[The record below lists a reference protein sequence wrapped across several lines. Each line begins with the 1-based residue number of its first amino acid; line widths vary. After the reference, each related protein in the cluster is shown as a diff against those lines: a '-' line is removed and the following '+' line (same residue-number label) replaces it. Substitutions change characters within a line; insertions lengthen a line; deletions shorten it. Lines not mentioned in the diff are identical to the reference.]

1 MGATTSQIGHSNGAP
16 GRQRAVGGSVIVH
29 ATTRKALLAPEAG
42 EPEGARSDTGPES
55 SSTLT
60 RSALG
65 SVGCLLAD
73 TCRRTECGGRCMT
86 GSQDRMTGGG
96 LRGVVGGGDGGWPP
110 CPWRLTVD
118 RCFRRRRRR
127 K

>member
-42 EPEGARSDTGPES
+42 EPKGARSDTGPES

-73 TCRRTECGGRCMT
+73 TCRRTECGGSCMT
-86 GSQDRMTGGG
+86 GSQDRMTGAG
-96 LRGVVGGGDGGWPP
+96 LRGAVGGGGGRGAAWPG
-110 CPWRLTVD
+110 RVNGG
-118 RCFRRRRRR
+118 R
-127 K
+127 